1 VTAFDIDQKVPLNLP
16 PVLNKKLYIQT
27 LILKIRKSKITMS
40 ERSSE
45 SNGSGVSFDAAEDAI
60 RAQNSLTSETKRA
73 IHGFCLSNRKLDQMN
88 LPIAHERKTLN
99 EQKNASTKNIRA
111 IIDAS
116 VAVNTS
122 VRVLIGD
129 GQFAYCH
136 YVEKARQKP
145 LSGKILD
152 EALEHVLAHAFG
164 EEMKASR
171 AKLAKTNSGAKRKR
185 GGTTTVSE
193 QDVLIET
200 TLSFVRTHRACKKIV
215 LDVSPKPLP
224 ARSSSSDIPAARQTD
239 ALDDVA
245 LQSHVKTLFATKD
258 KLRALTARHKTRLG
272 HLKAKVEQHRPQVE
286 AFMKD
291 NHIQKKCITFKIDDG
306 LEQNGYL
313 VTKCS
318 KAKLKVTVALLH
330 KLLRNAWDEVTVL
343 DGEQQMEPDAAVE
356 LLPAVLAHVR
366 ETMTALEQEG
376 QSTESTRWHRGRIR
390 QTAN

>member
-1 VTAFDIDQKVPLNLP
+1 
-16 PVLNKKLYIQT
+16 
-27 LILKIRKSKITMS
+27 MS
-40 ERSSE
+40 ERSSA
-45 SNGSGVSFDAAEDAI
+45 SSSSGDSLGVAEDAI
-60 RAQNSLTSETKRA
+60 RAQNALTSETRRA

-99 EQKNASTKNIRA
+99 EQKTASTKNIRE

-122 VRVLIGD
+122 VRVPIGN

-145 LSGKILD
+145 LSNKILD
-152 EALEHVLAHAFG
+152 EALEHVTLHAFG
-164 EEMKASR
+164 EEMKATR
-171 AKLAKTNSGAKRKR
+171 AKTKKRKR
-185 GGTTTVSE
+185 GDETTE
-193 QDVLIET
+193 QMVLIEA
-200 TLSFVRTHRACKKIV
+200 TLSFVRAHRACKKIV
-215 LDVSPKPLP
+215 LDVSTKPM
-224 ARSSSSDIPAARQTD
+224 AARRSDGPAVQQTD
-239 ALDDVA
+239 ALEDVA
-245 LQSHVKTLFATKD
+245 LQSHVKTLFATKE

-272 HLKAKVEQHRPQVE
+272 NLKAKVEQHRPQVE

-291 NHIQKKCITFKIDDG
+291 NQIQKKCITFKIDDN

-330 KLLRNAWDEVTVL
+330 KLIGNAWADVTVL

-366 ETMTALEQEG
+366 EAMGALEQEG
-376 QSTESTRWHRGRIR
+376 QCTESTRWHRGRIR